1 VGTEYA
7 FGPPELRKQEKK
19 DATPLAGAAAE
30 PAGESK
36 LPAAAGNSPAAN
48 DNGAAQELEERPTK
62 RRKAERVATLTHS
75 VAGTAPAESC
85 DVQLAVE
92 TLPRMLPDIVEAT
105 GLIKHD
111 RCMSL
116 IEPLLSLAM
125 LRGIKRHEMRP
136 QKWKSGAYFLHTG
149 QKKTPPE
156 FASMLAQEWPTAPD
170 SKTLPRGAIYGIAWY
185 DSPVAAE
192 TLSQDP
198 WHKFG
203 NWGMAVVRAVEFTEP
218 VTGVSGK
225 MGPWRLQDE
234 AIKAKILAA
243 LGCGT
248 LRTFRT

>member
-1 VGTEYA
+1 MGTEYA

-105 GLIKHD
+105 GLIK
-111 RCMSL
+111 
-116 IEPLLSLAM
+116 
-125 LRGIKRHEMRP
+125 RHEMRP

-192 TLSQDP
+192 TRGSLEQ
-198 WHKFG
+198 F
-203 NWGMAVVRAVEFTEP
+203 
-218 VTGVSGK
+218 
-225 MGPWRLQDE
+225 
-234 AIKAKILAA
+234 
-243 LGCGT
+243 
-248 LRTFRT
+248 